1 MTIWKLNVTLSA
13 SILIKYINLYKNIDI
28 FQKMNKLFSLVKLS
42 TKLGLSGVA
51 VYTTYD
57 LGIWGNCKQGEQVF
71 HKLQTTQLKD
81 VLPEEVGSQLPEM
94 AVPEEVTNA
103 VAIVGNVKKVS
114 EEILDQDY
122 NFYIAE
128 YLELL

>member
-1 MTIWKLNVTLSA
+1 
-13 SILIKYINLYKNIDI
+13 
-28 FQKMNKLFSLVKLS
+28 MNKLGSLVKLS
-42 TKLGLSGVA
+42 TKVGLSGFA

-94 AVPEEVTNA
+94 AVPEEVTNTLA
-103 VAIVGNVKKVS
+103 AVGNVKKVR
-114 EEILDQDY
+114 EEIFDKDY
-122 NFYIAE
+122 NFDIAE

>member
-1 MTIWKLNVTLSA
+1 
-13 SILIKYINLYKNIDI
+13 
-28 FQKMNKLFSLVKLS
+28 MNKLVSLVKLS
-42 TKLGLSGVA
+42 TKVGLSGFA

-81 VLPEEVGSQLPEM
+81 VLPEEIGSQLPEM
-94 AVPEEVTNA
+94 AVPEEVTNTLA
-103 VAIVGNVKKVS
+103 AVGNVKKVR
-114 EEILDQDY
+114 EEIFDKDY
-122 NFYIAE
+122 NFDIAE